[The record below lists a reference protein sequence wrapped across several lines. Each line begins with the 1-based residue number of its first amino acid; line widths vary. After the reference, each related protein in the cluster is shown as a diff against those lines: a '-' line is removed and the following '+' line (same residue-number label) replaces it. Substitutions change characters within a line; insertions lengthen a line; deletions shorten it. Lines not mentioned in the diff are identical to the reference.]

1 MYNLEELLRSDERRS
16 SLTRQVLD
24 AAPADCLR
32 SLKLKIISNCNLRC
46 EMCRYW
52 QMPKQQLPR
61 TVIFSTL
68 EHAAAL
74 GCIKVHL
81 SGGEVTLH
89 HDLVDAIR
97 HGTELGMRMNLTS
110 NGVLMDKPRAR
121 QWVEAGLRAA
131 SFSLDGVRR
140 KTHDGIR
147 GVPGAYKRTLRAIR
161 VVVRENERLG
171 GKLRVRVNTVMSAK
185 NMDELPALLEL
196 VGAMGVVDVMPMPID
211 GKRAIRPTVKQIARF
226 NAEIAPRVAE
236 IRRRYH
242 MPIDAGRL
250 YPFGRTAAELDLAT
264 QGRYGFGHYDQ
275 HRCYAPYYHAFISH
289 TGEVFACCMTRDR
302 MRPLGNVREQTLSD
316 IFLGSAYQAFRQGMN
331 VARLPVCANCDQYLR
346 ENRLVDARLAES
358 APPRLRLPIVETV

>member
-1 MYNLEELLRSDERRS
+1 MYNLEELLRSGERRA
-16 SLTRQVLD
+16 SLARQVFD

-61 TVIFSTL
+61 DVIFSTL

-74 GCIKVHL
+74 GCVKVHL

-97 HGTELGMRMNLTS
+97 HGTQLGMRMNLTS

-121 QWVEAGLRAA
+121 QWVDAGLRAA

-140 KTHDGIR
+140 KTHDAIR
-147 GVPGAYKRTLRAIR
+147 GVPGAYKRTVRAIR
-161 VVVRENERLG
+161 TIVRENERLE
-171 GKLRVRVNTVMSAK
+171 GKLRVRVNTVLSSR
-185 NMDELPALLEL
+185 NLEELPDLVALAGEL
-196 VGAMGVVDVMPMPID
+196 GAVDVMPMPID
-211 GKRAIRPTVKQIARF
+211 GKRAPRPTLKQIERF
-226 NAEIAPRVAE
+226 NAEVAPRVAE

-242 MPIDAGRL
+242 MPIDAARL
-250 YPFGRTAAELDLAT
+250 YPFGRTVVEVELAA
-264 QGRYGFGHYDQ
+264 QGQYAFGHYETN
-275 HRCYAPYYHAFISH
+275 RCYAPYYHAFISH

-302 MRPLGNVREQTLSD
+302 MRPLGNVRRQTLTD
-316 IFLGSAYQAFRQGMN
+316 IFGGLAYQSFRQGMN
-331 VARLPVCANCDQYLR
+331 VARLPICANCDQYLR
-346 ENRLVDARLAES
+346 ENRLVDARLSEA
-358 APPRLRLPIVETV
+358 APPRFRLPVVEAV